1 MPRVSR
7 EDIEMTLNRT
17 RELIGVKGE
26 NGEVI
31 AVSEKILI
39 KNFTKLMGYI
49 KL

>member
-1 MPRVSR
+1 
-7 EDIEMTLNRT
+7 MTLNRT

-26 NGEVI
+26 NGEE